1 MTSFVV
7 VLEAGDGEHHEEGED
22 GELVEYSR
30 EDGEEPEDGDGEE
43 DVGYLAELL
52 EELAREEGE
61 DSVLGGDD
69 AFYSLHM
76 LFENLSVLLRGAAV
90 VVWEGVVDVD
100 RAWGTGLLAV
110 RERDLTLKSASLA
123 DHTSTLEDIVHDKP
137 GVVLV

>member
-1 MTSFVV
+1 MARI
-7 VLEAGDGEHHEEGED
+7 L
-22 GELVEYSR
+22 LV
-30 EDGEEPEDGDGEE
+30 EEPEDGDGEE

-90 VVWEGVVDVD
+90 VV
-100 RAWGTGLLAV
+100 
-110 RERDLTLKSASLA
+110 
-123 DHTSTLEDIVHDKP
+123 
-137 GVVLV
+137 